1 MKRAV
6 SVFEVVIGSERLVV
20 ASSPIDAARAPLAA
34 LTKAER
40 AVALLAVRGLTNAA
54 IAKRRRCA
62 VRTIANQLQSIYRK
76 LGVGSRA
83 ELGALVLG

>member
-1 MKRAV
+1 M
-6 SVFEVVIGSERLVV
+6 FEVVVGSERLVV
-20 ASSPIDAARAPLAA
+20 ASAPLDAAHAPLAG

-40 AVALLAVRGLTNAA
+40 EVALLAVRGLSNAA
-54 IAKRRRCA
+54 IAKQRRCA
-62 VRTIANQLQSIYRK
+62 VRTVANQLQSIYRK